1 MFLNSKQSVVQNT
14 TRAFIVSMR
23 PEHDP
28 GAVPD
33 LPWQIRYA
41 TEAVYIH
48 KLPER
53 EQKMSKGHTLTKK
66 KKIQEI
72 LRRTENQFLK

>member
-1 MFLNSKQSVVQNT
+1 MILEPF
-14 TRAFIVSMR
+14 
-23 PEHDP
+23 
-28 GAVPD
+28 
-33 LPWQIRYA
+33 QISLDKYKALRYA

>member
-1 MFLNSKQSVVQNT
+1 MILELF
-14 TRAFIVSMR
+14 
-23 PEHDP
+23 
-28 GAVPD
+28 
-33 LPWQIRYA
+33 QISLDKYKALRYA

-66 KKIQEI
+66 RKFKKYYDG
-72 LRRTENQFLK
+72 LKTSFLSSSVL

>member
-1 MFLNSKQSVVQNT
+1 MILEQF
-14 TRAFIVSMR
+14 
-23 PEHDP
+23 
-28 GAVPD
+28 
-33 LPWQIRYA
+33 QISLDKYKALRYA

-53 EQKMSKGHTLTKK
+53 EQKMSKRAHAHKK